1 MSLHTESDIFA
12 CVFFVFVIL
21 KIHHAQKPCTL
32 SLMRINQLKKK
43 KKEFAKRHKMS
54 SSIKDDF
61 VFSLLKKKKGKKE
74 IIYWVHP
81 ILKYRED
88 WEFTLLKEHRDY
100 HSQLKV
106 YFRMSVAQF
115 EALPAILEPHIK
127 KTTNF
132 CELSVQGSIC
142 ALCCEMKWMNLKQTL
157 NIKANNKMKNVHSL
171 PESYILQALLTN
183 CFEL

>member
-1 MSLHTESDIFA
+1 MR
-12 CVFFVFVIL
+12 FFVFVIL
-21 KIHHAQKPCTL
+21 KIHHAQRPCTL
-32 SLMRINQLKKK
+32 SLMRINQLQKKYK
-43 KKEFAKRHKMS
+43 NSQNDTKCLQALRMILS
-54 SSIKDDF
+54 SRC
-61 VFSLLKKKKGKKE
+61 LKKKKKKE

-100 HSQLKV
+100 HSRLKV

-115 EALPAILEPHIK
+115 DALLAILEPHIK